1 MKNVTV
7 SFLGEEYLIP
17 ETINEFLSY
26 DTLLNPIREKM
37 LNEIMTDIKQDTRC
51 TYGAA
56 ANRIHNTSNKYRQ
69 LIKDASDLLVEKFI
83 ELGIYDITNDDL
95 LSTVNSIGDINK
107 VENLAFS
114 TLLKEGHRYVD
125 LKNAGLEQAYN
136 YAAQNIVG
144 SGVKVFTNSI
154 SVLMINSAIEKNIL
168 LSQAKKADKEYED
181 AVKIINEQTVFALDR
196 LYREVMIKEFYPN
209 IARIIL
215 EFDSKIM
222 VTFLMQLTT
231 HNKFDFD
238 SVENYDMQKADG
250 MLKNICKV
258 PNKNDFLKQV
268 FLICPFSFELYKECL
283 EQGLLD
289 KGTFE
294 TAKYFGMGEE
304 IAVQMESYINNN
316 LSNIEKIKPII
327 TLLSS
332 YRKQDELSICKKI
345 YESTLINIEGKYKLL
360 NSAISDKGML
370 DRFIRENISNITFDI
385 INKSNDDIATAID
398 SIISSIITEKQ
409 FEEFVNIGILLP
421 EKIKMLNSSSTTL
434 MEINYEI
441 KSALTECIM
450 EYIEEAKRRL
460 DLYNHSMAIFNKE
473 VKKKEQALNVLKTEK
488 AKLGLFSFSK
498 KKELANSIFAMENEI
513 TTFKKMNE
521 PKDLQIAFERMYG

>member
-283 EQGLLD
+283 EQWLLD
-289 KGTFE
+289 K
-294 TAKYFGMGEE
+294 
-304 IAVQMESYINNN
+304 
-316 LSNIEKIKPII
+316 
-327 TLLSS
+327 
-332 YRKQDELSICKKI
+332 
-345 YESTLINIEGKYKLL
+345 
-360 NSAISDKGML
+360 
-370 DRFIRENISNITFDI
+370 
-385 INKSNDDIATAID
+385 
-398 SIISSIITEKQ
+398 
-409 FEEFVNIGILLP
+409 
-421 EKIKMLNSSSTTL
+421 
-434 MEINYEI
+434 
-441 KSALTECIM
+441 
-450 EYIEEAKRRL
+450 
-460 DLYNHSMAIFNKE
+460 
-473 VKKKEQALNVLKTEK
+473 
-488 AKLGLFSFSK
+488 
-498 KKELANSIFAMENEI
+498 
-513 TTFKKMNE
+513 
-521 PKDLQIAFERMYG
+521 